1 MIDIHSHVLFDID
14 DGAEDLDT
22 SVDMCMDAY
31 KNGCRTL
38 VLTPHFIDYKNID
51 DFIKE
56 RDEKIRILR
65 KILSTEGIPL
75 KLLSGAELFLSDKIF
90 HAPNLDKLTINGTK
104 YILCEM
110 PLGSFNTRHVTMWFN
125 ELIKRGYKP
134 ILAHPERYYEFHQDY
149 TLIDDLIQLG
159 VLFQVNLDSLI
170 GANGP
175 DAQGM
180 GIDMICRNIAH
191 FIASDAH
198 DLIFRHTRLM
208 EKIDYIPGDIDE
220 NLIEKCLVTN
230 PGKIIENQ
238 PI

>member
-31 KNGCRTL
+31 ENGCRTL
-38 VLTPHFIDYKNID
+38 LLTPHFIDYKNIE
-51 DFIKE
+51 DFVNE

-65 KILSTEGIPL
+65 KILSAEGIPL
-75 KLLSGAELFLSDKIF
+75 NLLSGAELFLNDKIF
-90 HAPNLDKLTINGTK
+90 RAPNLDKLTINGTS
-104 YILCEM
+104 YMLCEM
-110 PLGSFNTRHVTMWFN
+110 PLVPFNTRHVTMWFN

-134 ILAHPERYYEFHQDY
+134 ILAHPERYYEFHRDY

-170 GANGP
+170 GVNGP

-180 GIDMICRNIAH
+180 GIDMVRRNIAQ

-198 DLIFRHTRLM
+198 DLVFRHTRLM
-208 EKIDYIPGDIDE
+208 EKIDYIPGEIDE
-220 NLIEKCLVTN
+220 DLIEKCFITN
-230 PGKIIENQ
+230 PKKIIENQ

>member
-51 DFIKE
+51 AFIKE

-65 KILSTEGIPL
+65 KILSAEGIHL
-75 KLLSGAELFLSDKIF
+75 KLLSGAELFLNDKIF
-90 HAPNLDKLTINGTK
+90 HAPNLDQLTINGTK

-170 GANGP
+170 GSNGL

-208 EKIDYIPGDIDE
+208 EKIDYIPGDVDE

>member
-31 KNGCRTL
+31 ENGCRTL
-38 VLTPHFIDYKNID
+38 LLTPHFMDYKNIE
-51 DFIKE
+51 DFVNE

-65 KILSTEGIPL
+65 KILKTEEIHL
-75 KLLSGAELFLSDKIF
+75 NLLPGAELFLNDKIF
-90 HAPNLDKLTINGTK
+90 HAPNLDKLTINGTR
-104 YILCEM
+104 YMLCEM
-110 PLGSFNTRHVTMWFN
+110 SLGAFNTRHVTMWFN

-134 ILAHPERYYEFHQDY
+134 ILAHPERYYELHHDY
-149 TLIDDLIQLG
+149 SLIDDLLQLG

-170 GANGP
+170 GVNGP

-180 GIDMICRNIAH
+180 GIDMVRRNLAQ

-198 DLIFRHTRLM
+198 DLVYRHTRLM
-208 EKIDYIPGDIDE
+208 EKIDYIPGEIDE
-220 NLIEKCLVTN
+220 DLIDKCLITN
-230 PGKIIENQ
+230 PEKVIKNQ